1 MEQIS
6 VKPIKT
12 RMSQTRK
19 GDWKKIKKKGELVV
33 ERNRKIV
40 NERIHYC
47 WWNYLQLCLN
57 LQEMKWKMKR
67 LGRGAKILD
76 DDTEVKVNRKIY
88 KDWDLEEVRTST
100 FAEWYKRPEHQSLFR
115 EGGFKYSR
123 GSQYHSLVKRYNVF
137 IEYHNKMNSDYDDE
151 TGLISSGRVSK
162 KRQVCED
169 IIMKLQKERYEQI
182 ERTKDV
188 KKSFQSLVLLD
199 INLCEKTIIS
209 VCQGSFPKP
218 SVL

>member
-1 MEQIS
+1 MELIS
-6 VKPIKT
+6 VKPIP
-12 RMSQTRK
+12 TRK
-19 GDWKKIKKKGELVV
+19 WKEPKERWELVI
-33 ERNRKIV
+33 ERDKNRKKSQQQV
-40 NERIHYC
+40 DERIHYI
-47 WWNYLQLCLN
+47 WLAYLKLCLN
-57 LQEMKWKMKR
+57 LEDMKYSIVKK
-67 LGRGAKILD
+67 GRGGTILPNPFR
-76 DDTEVKVNRKIY
+76 VKVDRKIY
-88 KDWDLEEVRTST
+88 RDWHLDEVRTST